1 MNKKS
6 LLLFT
11 LLLAPQFAFAADD
24 LCKAI
29 VEQLKDGK
37 NIPQIVEKVG
47 SDDSINTSAASNILD
62 LVTASYNGYGEYQ
75 SQSGATEK
83 CTEELSAQLRGKLLN
98 TVRQRNGN
106 TKSND
111 PGVSAV
117 AGGAVGG
124 GVAAGVDLDLSR
136 GSSEIRLGARRL
148 AEETTT
154 RSPASLENCEFLRET
169 ESCEFS
175 PTEFRSMM
183 AQFSAALTISTALL
197 PSDLSHCQCIT
208 SKAQKAYPNTVEQ
221 IRLVAER
228 KQNLKK
234 LVKDNFNKR
243 FINRYGAHLEDVRY
257 FAQNARSAFS
267 ATPERVI
274 SEVRSVQCSNSEE
287 FKDALKSQCQLPDAE
302 LNEKMDSIFSVLGEK
317 AEGFSYL
324 NTLNREVMINSSV
337 PGQKM
342 SRSDFDAVR
351 SGMVTNDKNV
361 RFADSFV
368 AQILKD
374 KDAVASIMNDKSKSP
389 YNALIG
395 FIAKE
400 IGTNKRR
407 FLNKYINN
415 DIIGDA
421 KFRELQ
427 TEFNDI
433 PKALDTLTGVLD
445 FAIETHPGLDNLLKK
460 KDLFQQAANKIKN
473 RDGSAIA
480 LLENSTDLMLPRFKK
495 ECDELKA
502 DLAQYLCT
510 KEDDLVKNVGKN
522 ELRKLVKESGDTSSL
537 LLDDLAICKNGSM
550 RIHNGPFT
558 QLAFDETDRKSDIL
572 ERLTNKDYKTH
583 KNLFTR
589 IVKGNKEASSETKQ
603 YIAQAAQ
610 QGYSSAGIIEDSFSS
625 QFDIKSS
632 EKVSFVNPKNSGA
645 GSAQPISQTADAVAT
660 KDDSR
665 QQPTTQFGAETPAM
679 LNPGYATNFAA
690 PVKEAEVATAKPATQ
705 ASSDLRNELR
715 EFLGQK
721 EGKES
726 VDKMMKDA
734 SDSQVAELAR
744 LREEALKSR
753 EQLLALQSEGE
764 KAKLKQIQDQLS
776 SLEEQREKAV
786 AQNVSPE
793 ESESEERSSG
803 RGSRDIA
810 SVASEAGG
818 ATSGFAGRTG
828 GSSSGASSSSSGSGD
843 SSSTSGAKA
852 VRADLLNGS
861 GEVASSS
868 DPVVFSSAQARSG
881 SLEIKSSE
889 LSKEV
894 LTFLESEPDVQTLI
908 NMRRSGMLYKYKVV
922 ENGKEVD
929 KEIMIDYKNLN
940 DDVKKLIDQKI
951 ADSGRAGTE
960 AQRLS
965 AEIKNLRRTYS
976 YNSLKIILGE
986 QLKR

>member
-11 LLLAPQFAFAADD
+11 LMLTPSFALAADD

-37 NIPQIVEKVG
+37 NISQIIEKVG
-47 SDDSINTSAASNILD
+47 SDSSINTSAASNMLD

-83 CTEELSAQLRGKLLN
+83 CNEELSSQLRGKILSS
-98 TVRQRNGN
+98 VRQRNGI
-106 TKSND
+106 TKS
-111 PGVSAV
+111 GGTSASAV
-117 AGGAVGG
+117 GGGAVG
-124 GVAAGVDLDLSR
+124 AAVGAVDLNLSR
-136 GSSEIRLGARRL
+136 GSNEIREGGRRI
-148 AEETTT
+148 AEESSA
-154 RSPASLENCEFLRET
+154 RQPSSLENCEFLRET

-175 PTEFRSMM
+175 PTEFRTMM
-183 AQFSAALTISTALL
+183 AQFNAALTISTALL
-197 PSDLSHCQCIT
+197 PSDMSHCQCIT

-221 IRLVAER
+221 IRLVAQR
-228 KQNLKK
+228 KENLKK
-234 LVKDNFNKR
+234 LVKDNFRDR
-243 FINRYGAHLEDVRY
+243 FINRYGSHLEDVRY
-257 FAQNARSAFS
+257 FAQNARTAFS
-267 ATPERVI
+267 ANPDNVLA
-274 SEVRSVQCSNSEE
+274 EVRNVQCTNSEE
-287 FKDALKSQCQLPDAE
+287 FKNALKSKCQLADSE
-302 LNEKMDSIFSVLGEK
+302 INQKMDSIFSILGEK
-317 AEGFSYL
+317 AEGFFYL

-342 SRSDFDAVR
+342 SRTDFDAVR

-374 KDAVASIMNDKSKSP
+374 KDAVATIMNDKNKSP

-407 FLNKYINN
+407 FLNKFINN
-415 DIIGDA
+415 DIIGDQ
-421 KFRELQ
+421 KFKELQ

-433 PKALDTLTGVLD
+433 PKALATLTGVLD

-460 KDLFQQAANKIKN
+460 KDLFQLAANKIKN

-480 LLENSTDLMLPRFKK
+480 LLENSTDLMLPRFRK
-495 ECDELKA
+495 ECDELKS

-510 KEDDLVKNVGKN
+510 NEDDLVKNVGKN

-550 RIHNGPFT
+550 RLSNGAFT
-558 QLAFDETDRKSDIL
+558 QLALDETDRKSDIL
-572 ERLTNKDYKTH
+572 ERLKNKDYKTH

-589 IVKGNKEASSETKQ
+589 IVKGNREASSETRQ

-610 QGYSSAGIIEDSFSS
+610 QGYSSAGILDDSFSS

-632 EKVSFVNPKNSGA
+632 EKVSFVDSKTSVV
-645 GSAQPISQTADAVAT
+645 GSPQATTLAPETIAT
-660 KDDSR
+660 KEDSR
-665 QQPTTQFGAETPAM
+665 QPTTQFGAEAPAM
-679 LNPGYATNFAA
+679 LNPGYASNLAA
-690 PVKEAEVATAKPATQ
+690 PVKEAEVTSAKPATS
-705 ASSDLRNELR
+705 ASSDMRNELR
-715 EFLGQK
+715 EFLGQR
-721 EGKES
+721 EGRES
-726 VDKMMKDA
+726 VDRMMKDT

-764 KAKLKQIQDQLS
+764 KAKLKQIQDQLT
-776 SLEEQREKAV
+776 SLEEQREKAIS
-786 AQNVSPE
+786 QNISPE
-793 ESESEERSSG
+793 ETEVEERSFG
-803 RGSRDIA
+803 RGSREIA

-828 GSSSGASSSSSGSGD
+828 GSTSGSSATSSSGSGSGE
-843 SSSTSGAKA
+843 SSSTVKA
-852 VRADLLNGS
+852 VRGDLLNGS
-861 GEVASSS
+861 GDATS

-908 NMRRSGMLYKYKVV
+908 NMRKSGMLYKYKVV

-940 DDVKKLIDQKI
+940 EDVKKIIDQKI
-951 ADSGRAGTE
+951 AESGRAGSE

-965 AEIKNLRRTYS
+965 AEIKTLRRTYS
-976 YNSLKIILGE
+976 YNSLKVILGE